1 MRISPTP
8 ATSLSS
14 SREWETGQLPTSH
27 SAGDVPLLFWHR
39 FDTSRGLWGRWGR
52 WDCDLRG
59 WDRGRTATS
68 RLCRLHEHLR
78 ILFQLL
84 LHTGVSLQILL
95 KLGMPLLVVLVIGQP
110 GVLRKFLG
118 DAAMAAEEFTE
129 ASPVPVR
136 HVAIAV
142 VLNPV
147 ETLLLAHETVR
158 VLADFL
164 ASSRMLLQVLLQRGV
179 VTDKILVFRQRG
191 IPAKLLGDFGMS
203 VHEAIKAR
211 QLPTSRV
218 VVATVLVA
226 LTLRPIE
233 ITPILVAPTLRLIG
247 ITPILAPIIALFLVH
262 E

>member
-59 WDRGRTATS
+59 WDCGRAATS
-68 RLCRLHEHLR
+68 RLGRLHEHLR

-95 KLGMPLLVVLVIGQP
+95 KLGMTLLVVLVIGQP
-110 GVLRKFLG
+110 GFLG
-118 DAAMAAEEFTE
+118 EFLVDPRMTVEELTE
-129 ASPVPVR
+129 GGPVPVR

-142 VLNPV
+142 VL
-147 ETLLLAHETVR
+147 
-158 VLADFL
+158 
-164 ASSRMLLQVLLQRGV
+164 G
-179 VTDKILVFRQRG
+179 
-191 IPAKLLGDFGMS
+191 
-203 VHEAIKAR
+203 
-211 QLPTSRV
+211 
-218 VVATVLVA
+218 
-226 LTLRPIE
+226 PIE
-233 ITPILVAPTLRLIG
+233 
-247 ITPILAPIIALFLVH
+247 ALFLPH
-262 E
+262 ET